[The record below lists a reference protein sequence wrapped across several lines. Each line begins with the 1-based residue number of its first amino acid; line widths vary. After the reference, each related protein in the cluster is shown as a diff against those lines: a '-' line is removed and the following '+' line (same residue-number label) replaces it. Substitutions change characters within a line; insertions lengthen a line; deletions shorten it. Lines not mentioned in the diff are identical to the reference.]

1 MNDCRTYKDHAVA
14 HVHDVED
21 SFLELHRL
29 NKNSHW
35 EVEADL
41 EGLKLHRTA
50 KHLAVVN
57 VVKTMALE
65 EQLAMTGQ
73 NEQSVG
79 QKGRD
84 FDLDDRRKRLKTEL
98 VKALVTVAEI
108 A

>member
-14 HVHDVED
+14 YVHDVED

-29 NKNSHW
+29 NKNYRW

-41 EGLKLHRTA
+41 EGLKLRKTA

-84 FDLDDRRKRLKTEL
+84 FDLNGRRRGLKTEI